1 MNPVLKYRGGKAREI
16 SKFEAYIPKEYD
28 RYIEPFF
35 GGGAL
40 YFYLE
45 PKRAVINDLNT
56 RLMGF
61 YMELRDQ
68 YSLMREQLNAI
79 QTVYEEN
86 QKNYMKVKINHP
98 DERIE
103 NQNEAFYYELRKMY
117 NHLIPSKYL
126 DGVIYYFI
134 NKTAYSGMV
143 RYNKNG
149 EYNVPFGRYANFN
162 TQIMAEKHSQLLQ
175 HAEVYNLDYSKIFAM
190 AGEDDF
196 MFLDPPYDCTFN
208 DYGNL
213 DVVNGFDEEQHR
225 RLADEFGRLKCRAL
239 MIIGK
244 TSLIE
249 ELYGSYIKEEY
260 HRNYAVNIR
269 NRFNAGATHVIV
281 TNY

>member
-68 YSLMREQLNAI
+68 YPLMREQLNAM

-244 TSLIE
+244 TPLIE